1 MNPPPPLQQPGNHT
15 LADLL
20 ATGTAALRS
29 VSPSA
34 QLDAELL
41 LADATSQTRT
51 ALRMSPGASVSAG
64 QHAVYQSLIERRRL
78 GEPVAYLL
86 GTQDFWTLTLA
97 VTPAVLIPRPETELV
112 VERALTHLPSASPAS
127 VLDLATGSGAIALAI
142 ASERPQARV
151 VATDLSAA
159 ALHVAGDNASTLGL
173 NQVEFRGGHWYDP
186 VGPARFAVIT
196 SNPPYIAAGD
206 PDLDPAVL
214 AHEPTIAL
222 LADSDGFAALIE
234 IIAGAPAHLEPGGW
248 LILEHGW
255 QQALKVRNLLEQAG
269 FSHVRSHADLAG
281 HERVTEGQWPG
292 FEGDRGE

>member
-1 MNPPPPLQQPGNHT
+1 MRGMPAAPPDPGIS
-15 LADLL
+15 LEDLL
-20 ATGTAALRS
+20 RQGIAALG
-29 VSPSA
+29 VHSPSPG
-34 QLDAELL
+34 LDAELL
-41 LADATSQTRT
+41 LQYATGLPRSTFRS
-51 ALRMSPGASVSAG
+51 SPERRVAAG
-64 QHAVYQSLIERRRL
+64 QSERFRSLIDRRQL

-142 ASERPQARV
+142 ASERPQAHV

-159 ALHVAGDNASTLGL
+159 ALQVAGDNASTLGL